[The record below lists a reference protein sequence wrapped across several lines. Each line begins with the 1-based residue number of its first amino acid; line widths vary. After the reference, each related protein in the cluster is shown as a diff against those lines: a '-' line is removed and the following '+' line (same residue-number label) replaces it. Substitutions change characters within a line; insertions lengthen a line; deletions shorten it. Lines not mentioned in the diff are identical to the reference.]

1 MIKFILL
8 SMVVFPIAL
17 YPQTQDYC
25 LTELRGMEDQKGN
38 THLFYWQKNLTGNDS
53 VGKYENNIYHLDLS
67 NGIDTLF
74 LEQYGLVYRY
84 YTEYSESIGDFEF
97 WNNDP
102 SKYIYTKTVCGF
114 DCSASIIRFDGNP
127 DDLQFGFVG
136 IGKAAI
142 SKQNDS
148 TLYSSY
154 QYLLKST
161 DGGRNWFVANNSEKY
176 LEFIS
181 LSPFND
187 SVIFAVNSNVQ
198 LVKSTDGGAAFSFSD
213 NLGFMEHN
221 NLPFYFDKDSIHIYR
236 LNPQQKI
243 YTSNNK
249 GEANTWSKKYSST
262 NNLYL
267 SIDDSISGSVYLAD
281 GNKILES
288 IDYGNTF
295 NVYKTLD
302 SSIVGL
308 YKKPASDILYAAT
321 KYDIYEITPTSI
333 QSIKH
338 LVVNVDNQNSNIPS
352 EYILYQNYPNPF
364 NPSTTIK
371 YQIPKPG
378 LVQLKVYDILGRE
391 VATLVNE
398 YQTAGERSV
407 MFSTDNIQ
415 QSTGGGTNHSLLSS
429 GIYFYRLNA
438 DGFVITKKLLLLK

>member
-1 MIKFILL
+1 MKLLILFYAAIVQISL
-8 SMVVFPIAL
+8 IA
-17 YPQTQDYC
+17 QTPNYTFSK
-25 LTELRGMEDQKGN
+25 LTGMEDQYGN
-38 THLFYWQKNLTGNDS
+38 THLFYWKYAYSGNDTNNS
-53 VGKYENNIYHLDLS
+53 YQNNIFHLDLS
-67 NGIDTLF
+67 NGEDTLF
-74 LEQYGLVYRY
+74 LQQYG
-84 YTEYSESIGDFEF
+84 YTMYFMSSFSHSIDDFEF

-114 DCSASIIRFDGNP
+114 DCSAAIIRYDGNP
-127 DDLQFGFVG
+127 DQMRFGFVG
-136 IGKAAI
+136 IGKVAI
-142 SKQNDS
+142 SRQNDS

-154 QYLLKST
+154 QLLLKST
-161 DGGRNWFVANNSEKY
+161 DGGRNWFIQDTSDKY
-176 LEFIS
+176 LEFVS

-187 SVIFAVNSNVQ
+187 SVIFAVNLNLQ
-198 LVKSTDGGAAFSFSD
+198 LVKSTDGGITFSFSD
-213 NLGFMEHN
+213 NLGFPEYN

-236 LNPQQKI
+236 LDYQQKI

-249 GEANTWSKKYSST
+249 GEANTWTKKYSST

-267 SIDDSISGSVYLAD
+267 SIDDSVSGSVYLAD

-288 IDYGNTF
+288 TDYGNTF

-302 SSIVGL
+302 SSIVGI

-321 KYDIYEITPTSI
+321 KYDIYEITPASI

-338 LVVNVDNQNSNIPS
+338 LVVNVDNQKSNIPS

-391 VATLVNE
+391 VATLLNE
-398 YQTAGERSV
+398 YQTAGEHSV
-407 MFSTDNIQ
+407 FFTTDNKQ
-415 QSTGGGTNHSLLSS
+415 QTTNHKQLSS
-429 GIYFYRLNA
+429 GIYFYQLKS
-438 DGFVITKKLLLLK
+438 GSFVSTKKLLLLK